1 MDVRFVC
8 NTTKNFTFITDFQQ
22 WFDPAKKQ
30 KQWPKAKISRIEP
43 SGLLHIKFLQKM
55 KIPERPYLIA
65 NETILLNGTY
75 YPILTLEMVPG
86 KLTDPQLTSFNWTYI
101 DFTS

>member
-1 MDVRFVC
+1 
-8 NTTKNFTFITDFQQ
+8 
-22 WFDPAKKQ
+22 
-30 KQWPKAKISRIEP
+30 
-43 SGLLHIKFLQKM
+43 M

-65 NETILLNGTY
+65 NETNLLNGTY
-75 YPILTLEMVPG
+75 YPILALEMVPG